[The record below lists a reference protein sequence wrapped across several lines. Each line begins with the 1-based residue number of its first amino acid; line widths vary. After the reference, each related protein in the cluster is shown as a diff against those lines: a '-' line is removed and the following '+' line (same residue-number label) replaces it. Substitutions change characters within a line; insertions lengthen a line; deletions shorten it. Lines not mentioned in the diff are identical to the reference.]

1 MARIKN
7 RVVRTMIVLF
17 FYTVNFFL
25 IALHFAPFEEE
36 YEQYPSSADYIL
48 AHYTQSVEE
57 QKFHILSDLLF
68 LNIFLYHYQNSVN
81 LGAILGIVLITVELY
96 ASLKCLFSYRKL
108 KKQKGN

>member
-1 MARIKN
+1 MVRIKN
-7 RVVRTMIVLF
+7 RVVITMIVLF

-36 YEQYPSSADYIL
+36 YDKYPSSADYVL

-68 LNIFLYHYQNSVN
+68 LNIFLYHYQNSFN
-81 LGAILGIVLITVELY
+81 LGAILGMALIALELY
-96 ASLKCLFSYRKL
+96 ASLKCLFCYHKL